1 MGQAWPKRV
10 CQSNS
15 VGIWFMKTSIGFLYL
30 FTIIELDSNGIIG
43 LDSNGIEIT
52 SKLELVMMY
61 ITRALASHA
70 FVTAQNAVLIIA
82 SIGRDVSA
90 QKSDAIITIILTT
103 NVVIPKSGDVSLD
116 CSIVISINSDRNH
129 RRTVTCRRCKII
141 NYFISSLDELDH
153 LWSSCRN
160 LNDNSSTKPIVWPVI
175 QLVPTMDQML
185 AGPGTK

>member
-1 MGQAWPKRV
+1 MA
-10 CQSNS
+10 SHALAS
-15 VGIWFMKTSIGFLYL
+15 
-30 FTIIELDSNGIIG
+30 
-43 LDSNGIEIT
+43 
-52 SKLELVMMY
+52 
-61 ITRALASHA
+61 RALASHA
-70 FVTAQNAVLIIA
+70 FVIAQNAVLIIA
-82 SIGRDVSA
+82 SIGRDVLA
-90 QKSDAIITIILTT
+90 LKSDAIT
-103 NVVIPKSGDVSLD
+103 VIPKSGDVSLD